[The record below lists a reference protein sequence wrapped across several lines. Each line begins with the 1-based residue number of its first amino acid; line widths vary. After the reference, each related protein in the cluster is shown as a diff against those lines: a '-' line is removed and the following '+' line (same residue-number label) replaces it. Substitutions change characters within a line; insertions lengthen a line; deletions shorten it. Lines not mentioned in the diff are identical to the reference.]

1 MTIEIKHRIE
11 AVDREIEALKIKLA
25 KKDNETD
32 RNMLEY
38 FQRRRVALMGKVILK
53 EGEL

>member
-38 FQRRRVALMGKVILK
+38 FQRRRVVLMGKVNLK
-53 EGEL
+53 EGE